1 MQNNDYVVFGRDN
14 HEIIGERTSDKFVS
28 VLLGTDIKAAMKQ
41 LIAQAAERHNVS
53 VIFVVDERGKPFG
66 SIKLSDLIIAR
77 ENTSLESITK
87 PFEPLVYYDETID
100 ECIERLRDSTDDLVA
115 VVDREGILKGVLT
128 SQDIAQLIDDELV
141 EDYARLAG
149 LSAQEELHEP
159 LKKSLAKRLP
169 WLVVLFF
176 LGMLVSATV
185 GLFEDVVK
193 NLSLIVSFQSL
204 VLAMAGNVGTQ
215 SLAVTIRVLV
225 DEGVDGRQKLFL
237 VLKEMRI
244 GLFNGIILGL
254 ISFVLIGFYLS
265 VFMAESNELSFSVSL
280 CTGVA
285 MALSMLLSSISG
297 TTIPLIFKRL
307 KIDPAV
313 ASGPLITTINDLV
326 AVVSYYGLAAI
337 LLLGI

>member
-1 MQNNDYVVFGRDN
+1 MQNKGHTAFKLENA
-14 HEIIGERTSDKFVS
+14 EIIGERASGNFVS
-28 VLLGTDIKAAMKQ
+28 VSVGANVKAAMKQ
-41 LIAQAAERHNVS
+41 LITQAADKHNVS
-53 VIFVVDERGKPFG
+53 LIFVVDAQGKAVG
-66 SIKLSDLIIAR
+66 SIKLADLIIAR
-77 ENTSLESITK
+77 EGTSLENIVT
-87 PFEPLVYYDETID
+87 PFKPLVYYDEAID
-100 ECIERLRDSTDDLVA
+100 ECIERLKESTDDLIA
-115 VVDREGILKGVLT
+115 VVNRDGVLKGVLT
-128 SQDIAQLIDDELV
+128 SQDITQLVDDELM
-141 EDYARLAG
+141 EDYAKLAG
-149 LSAQEELHEP
+149 LSAQEELYEP

-176 LGMLVSATV
+176 LGTLVSATV

-193 NLSLIVSFQSL
+193 NLSLIVNFQSL

-244 GLFNGIILGL
+244 GFCNGAILGA

-265 VFMAESNELSFSVSL
+265 VFMAESRQLSFSVSM

-297 TTIPLIFKRL
+297 TTIPLIFKKL

-337 LLLGI
+337 LFLGI